1 MTKGFL
7 SPTSRGWLHPIVK
20 NKSLLNEIGIEV
32 NFHFKFSDEVKYCD
46 VVIVESRFVY
56 KDWRAN
62 KSRIFDLLSTLKTQD
77 NKVFYYDL
85 KEIHLF
91 MGFEALPYVDKL
103 LKPFIFKDKNNYC
116 VPLNGFTIIT
126 DYFKKE

>member
-1 MTKGFL
+1 MKINILTRGFL

-20 NKSLLNEIGIEV
+20 NQSLLSETGTDI
-32 NFHFKFSDEVKYCD
+32 NFHFKYTEEVKYCD

-62 KSRIFDLLSTLKTQD
+62 KTKIFELLTKLKTKT

-85 KEIHLF
+85 
-91 MGFEALPYVDKL
+91 GDSTYS
-103 LKPFIFKDKNNYC
+103 
-116 VPLNGFTIIT
+116 
-126 DYFKKE
+126 